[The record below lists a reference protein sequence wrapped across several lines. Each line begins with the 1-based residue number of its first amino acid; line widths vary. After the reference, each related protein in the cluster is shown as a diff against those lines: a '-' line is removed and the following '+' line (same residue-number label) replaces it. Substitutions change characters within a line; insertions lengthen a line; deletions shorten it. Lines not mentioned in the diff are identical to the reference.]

1 MAINQEQQK
10 GTLGLLGKNIDYS
23 FSRTYF
29 SEKFAREDL
38 PFTYVNFDI
47 DTIERFPD
55 ILTNTPHLKGMNV
68 TIPYKQEVM
77 SYLDELSPI
86 AQAIG
91 AVNTITISE
100 EGRLTGH
107 NTDYYGFQKSLEPH
121 LESQHTNGLI
131 LGTGGASKAVAY
143 VLKALGIAYDY
154 VSREQKSGV
163 RWSYDRL
170 DAKTVEKHQLIINC
184 TPLGTHPNIER
195 YPDIPYEAV
204 GPQHLLF
211 DLIYNPSKTQ
221 FLQFGEKRGASICNG
236 SKMLELQAEEAWRI
250 WDLV

>member
-55 ILTNTPHLKGMNV
+55 ILANTPHLKGMNV

-107 NTDYYGFQKSLEPH
+107 NTDYYVFQKSLEPH

-170 DAKTVEKHQLIINC
+170 DAKTVETHQLIINC

>member
-170 DAKTVEKHQLIINC
+170 DAKTVETHQLIINC
-184 TPLGTHPNIER
+184 TPLGTHPNIEC